1 MKKKLP
7 FFKMS
12 AAGNDFVLIKKMA
25 KIKPKSLAITFC
37 DRREGVGADGL
48 LLVYRE
54 PRLGFDYYN
63 ADGSF
68 AFCGN
73 GMRAAAWWMSQ
84 RNWTRGKKEF
94 ELKTPLGV
102 LSARIIS
109 PERVSVQM
117 PKASGARLNVP
128 IAVSGR
134 PIKVHVIDTGV
145 PHAVLPVKNLEK
157 FDVNSWG
164 SKIRNHPFFHPRGTN
179 ADFIEIKSGKIYIRT
194 FERGV
199 EAETLACGTGVV
211 ASAIISYLLGKSG
224 NSAQVVARG
233 GKLSVS
239 FKRDVS
245 GAIKDIRLEGPAKIV
260 YSGEITL

>member
-1 MKKKLP
+1 MKTLP

-12 AAGNDFVLIKKMA
+12 AAGNDFVLVVAA
-25 KIKPKSLAITFC
+25 KNLKASHLARILCRPK
-37 DRREGVGADGL
+37 EGIGADGL

-94 ELKTPLGV
+94 EFKTPKGV

-134 PIKVHVIDTGV
+134 PIKVHIIDTGV
-145 PHAVLPVKNLEK
+145 PHAVLPVKNLQK

-164 SKIRNHPFFHPRGTN
+164 RKIRNHPFFYPRGTN

-211 ASAIISYLLGKSG
+211 ASAIISYLMGKSG

-239 FKRDVS
+239 FKREAS
-245 GAIKDIRLEGPAKIV
+245 GAIKDIWLEGPAKMV
-260 YSGEITL
+260 YSGEIAL

>member
-1 MKKKLP
+1 MKRLP

-12 AAGNDFVLIKKMA
+12 AAGNDFVLVAADKNLKA
-25 KIKPKSLAITFC
+25 SHLARVLCRPK
-37 DRREGVGADGL
+37 EGIGADGL
-48 LLVYRE
+48 LWVYRK
-54 PRLGFDYYN
+54 PGLGFDYYN
-63 ADGSF
+63 SDGSA

-84 RNWTRGKKEF
+84 KNWTRGKKEF
-94 ELKTPLGV
+94 KLQTPKGILG
-102 LSARIIS
+102 ARIIS

-117 PKASGARLNVP
+117 PKAFGARLNVP
-128 IAVSGR
+128 IAVLGR
-134 PIKVHVIDTGV
+134 KVKIHLIDTGV

-164 SKIRNHPFFHPRGTN
+164 SQIRNHRFFSTRGTN

-211 ASAIISYLLGKSG
+211 AAAIISYLMGKSG
-224 NSAQVVARG
+224 TSAQVASRG
-233 GKLSVS
+233 GNLQVS
-239 FKRDVS
+239 FNPVRD
-245 GAIKDIRLEGPAKIV
+245 GALEIFLKGPAKIV
-260 YSGEITL
+260 YQGVIDL